1 MNAKNFGGPPVS
13 AVLTRAVELTEDG
26 QWHDYADLMRELA
39 KLVPPGKAIRKAEK
53 NRLGDG
59 GPAVRTKNAE
69 IERVI
74 QTGKN
79 AVVRE
84 FLTKPWFEVKP
95 AGSITDGTVRQIRL
109 AKIPARLLRD
119 RERAEE
125 GRLMQPEV
133 IIPELLAGVD
143 AKRRLG
149 NMESSQLIRLIQEM
163 VQQIQDGDLTP
174 VSRLPVMQ
182 LPLDYPEVPENY
194 AQQLR
199 AKHVRKDVRD
209 RARKILADRQWHD
222 FDATVREV
230 GQVVDPEVAL
240 WRAEV
245 NRVKG
250 GPVPEERS
258 EIRDTEELV
267 QIGRRAVVREAL
279 RDMKGP
285 KMFEVHPPGLPG
297 RRKQPVQRYIR
308 FVG

>member
-1 MNAKNFGGPPVS
+1 MNNKGTGGPPVGI
-13 AVLTRAVELTEDG
+13 VLSRAVELTEDG
-26 QWHDYADLMRELA
+26 GWHNYADLMRELA
-39 KLVPPGKAIRKAEK
+39 KLVQPGKAIRKAEK

-69 IERVI
+69 TERVI

-95 AGSITDGTVRQIRL
+95 TGRITDGTVRQIRL
-109 AKIPARLLRD
+109 TKIPTRLLRD

-133 IIPELLAGVD
+133 IIPELLVGID
-143 AKRRLG
+143 AKKRLG
-149 NMESSQLIRLIQEM
+149 NMDSVQLIRLIQEM
-163 VQQIQDGDLTP
+163 VQQIQDGDLGP
-174 VSRLPVMQ
+174 VSRLPVAQ
-182 LPLDYPEVPENY
+182 LLDYPEVPENC

-209 RARKILADRQWHD
+209 RARKILADREWHD

-230 GQVVDPEVAL
+230 GQVVDPEVAV

-250 GPVPEERS
+250 GPVPEQRS

-285 KMFEVHPPGLPG
+285 KMFEIYPPGLPG

-308 FVG
+308 YVG